1 MLMKFANDTKL
12 EGVTKKKKKKD
23 KGLIQ
28 RNLKV
33 GEKPM
38 VTPPP
43 TPPKKKQIKTYKNIC
58 WKKFNLRKK

>member
-12 EGVTKKKKKKD
+12 EGVTKKKQTD
-23 KGLIQ
+23 RGLIQ

-38 VTPPP
+38 GPLPP
-43 TPPKKKQIKTYKNIC
+43 PPKKKANKN
-58 WKKFNLRKK
+58 L